1 MPEEN
6 EDITGESG
14 APIEQ
19 GAVIDGKYEIL
30 ELLGVGG
37 MGTVYRAHHKFIH
50 KDLALK
56 MLNPQLSSAEQVVQ
70 RFEREAM
77 ASARIEHPNVC
88 QVTDSGRTPEGQLYI
103 VMELLEGS
111 SLQKIVSE
119 EAPLSVSR
127 IIRISKQ
134 ICSALAKAHD
144 MKIIHRDLKPENVMV
159 VNAEDG
165 SEMIKIMDFGIA
177 KVTLDDVPTTQLTT
191 AGMVF
196 GTPHY
201 ISPEQATGDPVD
213 GRSDLYSLG
222 CMMYE
227 MATADRPFEADTVG
241 MLLRKHVTS
250 EIPDIIPGGDSGPVK
265 LKRLS
270 GLVRRLMAKNPDE
283 RPSTARD
290 VSNLLEKIER
300 DEIPD
305 DSIATAATMIV
316 EKGEAEVARLATFTR
331 SVASSMFRLT
341 KDIVGSLFTL
351 RTKRARS
358 RAETLF
364 EAVLIPVGLRIVS
377 AVRRSP
383 LLLGLW
389 MLALL
394 VLLGGVSAGV
404 VALAKISFGGGD
416 EPAPT
421 IAGPKGSEILTVD
434 VFGDKGKGKKG
445 GKKGKGTEEE
455 LKDDVTAEIEK
466 AIELSRQEKNR
477 DALEV
482 LEKLTAN
489 LELMGQP
496 SFLFHL
502 AVLRSKNSKHEAAL
516 DAVDRCVAVQKP
528 CARLTPIQEVMLAAF
543 RDKDS
548 SERASRYLVDHATE
562 ATVAHLEI
570 LAREGEKK
578 WLRTAAFDVLREGDY
593 LDRLEKWSR
602 YSILFVNTTKCKK
615 KKEYLKKLRAEGDAR
630 ALPALELFSSRSGCG
645 FLKLGDC
652 YRCFRSDWQKT
663 VSALQEG
670 KAEES

>member
-1 MPEEN
+1 
-6 EDITGESG
+6 
-14 APIEQ
+14 
-19 GAVIDGKYEIL
+19 
-30 ELLGVGG
+30 
-37 MGTVYRAHHKFIH
+37 MGTVYRVHHKFIH

-56 MLNPQLSSAEQVVQ
+56 MLNPQLSSTEQVVQ

-88 QVTDSGRTPEGQLYI
+88 QVTDSGRTPDGQLYI

-111 SLQKIVSE
+111 SLQKIVGE

-127 IIRISKQ
+127 IINISRQ

-159 VNAEDG
+159 IRAEDG
-165 SEMIKIMDFGIA
+165 SEVIKIMDFGIA

-222 CMMYE
+222 CIIYE

-250 EIPDIIPGGDSGPVK
+250 EVPEIVQDGGSGPVK

-290 VSNLLEKIER
+290 VSNHLDKIER

-316 EKGEAEVARLATFTR
+316 EKGEAEVARLASYTKG
-331 SVASSMFRLT
+331 VASSMFRLT
-341 KDIVGSLFTL
+341 RDIVSSLFTL

-364 EAVLIPVGLRIVS
+364 ESVLIPVGLRIV
-377 AVRRSP
+377 AAMRRSP

-389 MLALL
+389 MLAVI
-394 VLLGGVSAGV
+394 VLLGGASAGI
-404 VALAKISFGGGD
+404 VALAKISLGGED
-416 EPAPT
+416 EAAPL
-421 IAGPKGSEILTVD
+421 AVEPKASDIFTVN
-434 VFGDKGKGKKG
+434 VFGDQKMGKKG
-445 GKKGKGTEEE
+445 GKKDKGGEEI
-455 LKDDVTAEIEK
+455 KDDVAAEIEN

-477 DALEV
+477 EALDV

-489 LELMGQP
+489 LELMQQP

-516 DAVDRCVAVQKP
+516 DAVDRCVAVQKA
-528 CARLTPIQEVMLAAF
+528 CATLTPIQEVMLAAF
-543 RDKDS
+543 RGKDTC
-548 SERASRYLVDHATE
+548 ERASRYLIEHATD
-562 ATVAHLEI
+562 ATVAQLEI
-570 LAREGEKK
+570 LAREHEKK
-578 WLRTAAFDVLREGDY
+578 WLRTAAFGVLKDGNY
-593 LDRLEKWSR
+593 LDKLEKWSR
-602 YSILFVNTTKCKK
+602 YSILFVNSAKCKK
-615 KKEYLKKLRAEGDAR
+615 RKEYLKKLKAEGDAR
-630 ALPALELFSSRSGCG
+630 ALPALQLFSSRSGCG
-645 FLKLGDC
+645 FLRLGDC

-663 VSALQEG
+663 VSALQEE
-670 KAEES
+670 AAASDS